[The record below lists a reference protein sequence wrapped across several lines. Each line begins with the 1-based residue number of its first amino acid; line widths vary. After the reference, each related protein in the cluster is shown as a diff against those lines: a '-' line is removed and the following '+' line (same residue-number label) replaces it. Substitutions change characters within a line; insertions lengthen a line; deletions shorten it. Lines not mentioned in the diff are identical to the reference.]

1 MTDFETSFVRLLR
14 RFPIMIDFEKCCGK
28 AVVGGAK
35 GVIIGS
41 AAGTLLG
48 NIFAPVTSTVG
59 AAVGGVIGAV
69 LGLFTD

>member
-1 MTDFETSFVRLLR
+1 
-14 RFPIMIDFEKCCGK
+14 MIDFEKCCGK

-69 LGLFTD
+69 LGLFTDFSVQMCRLIFRFS

>member
-1 MTDFETSFVRLLR
+1 
-14 RFPIMIDFEKCCGK
+14 MIDFEKCCGK
-28 AVVGGAK
+28 AVVGGAR
-35 GVIIGS
+35 
-41 AAGTLLG
+41 TLLG